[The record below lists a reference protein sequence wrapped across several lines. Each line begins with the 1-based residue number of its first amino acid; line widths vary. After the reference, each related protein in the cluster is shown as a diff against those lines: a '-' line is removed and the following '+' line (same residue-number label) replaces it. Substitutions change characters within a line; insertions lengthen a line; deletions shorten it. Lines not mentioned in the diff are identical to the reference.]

1 MSISS
6 LIKLMALP
14 ALAVMAQL
22 ARAEATSPSEYQV
35 KAAFIYN
42 FAKYAEWPSEVM
54 GGRDRPFTLCIVG
67 RDPSDSAFSSVE
79 GRQVG
84 GRPLKIRRD
93 VRMEDIAGCH
103 IAFISES
110 EEHRLPSVLKSMAS
124 APILTISDI
133 DGFVEAGGAVGMF
146 VAEDRLK
153 FDANFTALQRAN
165 IKVNSQVLWMAR
177 TVHGVKR

>member
-1 MSISS
+1 
-6 LIKLMALP
+6 MALS

-22 ARAEATSPSEYQV
+22 GQAEATSPSEYQV

-54 GGRDRPFTLCIVG
+54 GSRDKPFTLCIVG

-110 EEHRLPSVLKSMAS
+110 EEHRLQSVLKSMAS

-146 VAEDRLK
+146 VADDRLK